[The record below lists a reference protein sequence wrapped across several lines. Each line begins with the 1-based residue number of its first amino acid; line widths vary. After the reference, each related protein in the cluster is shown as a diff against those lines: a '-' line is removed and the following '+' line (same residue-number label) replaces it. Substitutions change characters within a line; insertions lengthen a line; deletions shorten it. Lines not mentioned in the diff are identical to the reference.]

1 MARTLFCQASRLTV
15 SLRLR
20 AQLRQAICVKNLPS
34 FFFLGWDGR
43 GWIAKIFATGVV
55 KGAFIGNGRKSILAY
70 HTSVL
75 LA

>member
-15 SLRLR
+15 SASALSLGRLF
-20 AQLRQAICVKNLPS
+20 ALKICRRF

-70 HTSVL
+70 HTSV
-75 LA
+75 

>member
-1 MARTLFCQASRLTV
+1 MARTPFCQASRLTV
-15 SLRLR
+15 SASALSLGRLF
-20 AQLRQAICVKNLPS
+20 ALKICRR